1 MKKEVLIVLGA
12 PNSPTGELSNIAKS
26 RLDYCAS
33 IYSKGKRVLCTG
45 GWGEH
50 FNTAPEAHAVYAKRY
65 LIEKGVFEEDFLA
78 FALSQ
83 NTVDD
88 AIKVKKIISNITAS
102 KWTIITSDFHKE
114 RVVLIFQEILKG
126 FDFTFTGV
134 KSNLEND
141 HLERLIKHEQEAVQL
156 ILRNGLYY

>member
-1 MKKEVLIVLGA
+1 MEKEVLVVLGA
-12 PNSPTGELSNIAKS
+12 PNSPTGELSNIARS

-33 IYSKGKRVLCTG
+33 IYSKGQLVLCTG

-50 FNTAPEAHAVYAKRY
+50 FNTAAEAHAVYAKRY
-65 LIEKGVFEEDFLA
+65 LIERGVFKDDFLEL
-78 FALSQ
+78 ALSQ

-88 AIKVKKIISNITAS
+88 AIRIKKIISNIAAP
-102 KWTIITSDFHKE
+102 KLTIITSDFHKE
-114 RVVLIFQEILKG
+114 RVALIFQEILKG
-126 FDFTFTGV
+126 FDITLAGV

-141 HLERLIKHEQEAVQL
+141 HLQQLIKHEQEAIQS